1 MGWQRLT
8 YYKEPC
14 GRAYM
19 KDDYEPE
26 RTAINALAKFE
37 DMCQWHNKT
46 PDEVNAA
53 LVSIAGIP
61 DLRLQQIC
69 DAEKQ
74 GRIVIISP
82 SEGAGSSWNEE
93 LSAAKPLKACPF
105 CGNEAKFRYL
115 NAEDLDSGRR
125 TVKYEVYCIRCG
137 ATVRKPDFY
146 TNILFMEDG
155 RIVLQSDARRRIA
168 ATWNSRAE
176 KPEKDESEDAE

>member
-1 MGWQRLT
+1 MGWPRLT

-37 DMCQWHNKT
+37 NMCQWHNKT

-53 LVSIAGIP
+53 LGAIAGIP
-61 DLRLQQIC
+61 DLRLQEIC

-82 SEGAGSSWNEE
+82 SEGNGNSWNEE

-115 NAEDLDSGRR
+115 NAENIDPGRR
-125 TVKYEVYCIRCG
+125 TVKYEVYCISCG
-137 ATVRKPDFY
+137 ATVRRPDFY

-155 RIVLQSDARRRIA
+155 RIVLQNDARWRIA